1 MVKPLLNRAPRPLPP
16 PDIARSDTNAKT
28 AQMVKLITEIG
39 PDIPEISRRL
49 GQFKESVRY
58 RYKTKLLEKG
68 FAVQAIIDHEKLG
81 LRRVIVV
88 ADFADEFI
96 PHVRAIALAMNQL
109 CYVVL
114 YARTIP
120 DGRFII
126 HASVPEDYVDSFAS
140 LVATLREK
148 GILSGFEI
156 STYQW
161 FRNIPMRPEFY
172 DFNTGRWDFDW
183 SATSEM
189 RREAAGYLPSR
200 REKFDYA
207 DLLILK
213 ELHIDATRSMTEIAS
228 KLKINY
234 KKLAWHY
241 QTHVLG
247 RRLAK
252 GYRINWMGTRYDTK
266 IEKALHRRHR
276 IVFLSVILKS
286 LDQVER
292 MVLMSELNKL
302 PFLWAEAGGGNDYFA
317 QFAFPVDFMTEGL
330 QFLQKIL
337 EPLRDRAK
345 FYIEDASDELAFTF
359 SYQLYDQEAKKWLF
373 DPAGVLAGFDTLLMK
388 IKSGTS

>member
-1 MVKPLLNRAPRPLPP
+1 MV
-16 PDIARSDTNAKT
+16 D
-28 AQMVKLITEIG
+28 LISEIG

-58 RYKTKLLEKG
+58 RYKEKLLARG
-68 FAVQAIIDHEKLG
+68 FAVQAMVDHEKLG
-81 LRRVIVV
+81 LQRVVIV

-96 PHVRAIALAMNQL
+96 PYVREVALAMNRL

-114 YARTIP
+114 YAKTIP

-126 HASVPEDYVDSFAS
+126 HASVPEGYVEAFTNLISN
-140 LVATLREK
+140 LKLK
-148 GILSGFEI
+148 GILKDFDM
-156 STYQW
+156 STFLW
-161 FRNIPMRPEFY
+161 FRNIPMRVEFY
-172 DFNTGRWDFDW
+172 DFDTGRWDFDW
-183 SATSEM
+183 SAAPGM
-189 RREAAGYLPSR
+189 RREAAGYFPST

-213 ELHIDATRSMTEIAS
+213 ELHIDAARSMTEIAK
-228 KLKINY
+228 KLKIDY

-241 QTHVLG
+241 HTHVLG

-266 IEKALHRRHR
+266 IEKALHKRHS
-276 IVFLSVILKS
+276 IVFLSVIVKS

-292 MVLMSELNKL
+292 MSLMSELNKL
-302 PFLWAEAGGGNDYFA
+302 PFLWAEAGGGNDYYA

-330 QFLQKIL
+330 QFLQKTF

-359 SYQLYDQEAKKWLF
+359 SYQLYDQETKKWFF
-373 DPAGVLAGFDTLLMK
+373 DPAGVLAGFDTLMMK

>member
-1 MVKPLLNRAPRPLPP
+1 MPP
-16 PDIARSDTNAKT
+16 ADSARKDTNTKT
-28 AQMVKLITEIG
+28 AQMVRLISEIG
-39 PDIPEISRRL
+39 PDIPEISRKL
-49 GQFKESVRY
+49 GQYKESVRY

-68 FAVQAIIDHEKLG
+68 FAVQAIVDHEKLG

-114 YARTIP
+114 YAKTIP

-126 HASVPEDYVDSFAS
+126 HASVPEDYVGSFAN
-140 LVATLREK
+140 LVSNLKQK
-148 GILSGFEI
+148 GILRDFEL
-156 STYQW
+156 SNFSW
-161 FRNIPMRPEFY
+161 FRNISMRPECY

-183 SATSEM
+183 SATAEM
-189 RREAAGYLPSR
+189 GREAAGYLPSHR
-200 REKFDYA
+200 AKYDYA

-234 KKLAWHY
+234 KNLMWHY

-266 IEKALHRRHR
+266 MEKALHRRHSF
-276 IVFLSVILKS
+276 VFLNVLVRDLS
-286 LDQVER
+286 QVDR
-292 MVLMSELNKL
+292 MSLMSELNKL
-302 PFLWAEAGGGNDYFA
+302 PFLWSEAGGGSDYYA
-317 QFAFPVDFMTEGL
+317 QLALPLDFVTEGL
-330 QFLQKIL
+330 QFVQKTL
-337 EPLRDRAK
+337 EPLRDRAR
-345 FYIEDASDELAFTF
+345 FYIEDTSDALAFTF
-359 SYQLYDQEAKKWLF
+359 SYQLYDQETKKWLF
-373 DPAGVLAGFDTLLMK
+373 DPAGVLAGFGTLMMK
-388 IKSGTS
+388 IRGGTG